1 VDNRSTELSLI
12 CRVQS
17 RLCALPLRHVV
28 EILRALPVE
37 PVAGAPRFVR
47 GLTMLRG
54 APVPVIDAARLLGD
68 DGAPAQRYVS
78 LAIGE
83 RRIALAVGEVLGVRA
98 VPPDSVQA
106 LPPLLQEAAADSVA
120 AIGRLDAELLLVL
133 SSTRLLP
140 DTLWAVPS

>member
-1 VDNRSTELSLI
+1 
-12 CRVQS
+12 
-17 RLCALPLRHVV
+17 
-28 EILRALPVE
+28 
-37 PVAGAPRFVR
+37 
-47 GLTMLRG
+47 MLRG

-68 DGAPAQRYVS
+68 DDAPAQRYVS

-83 RRIALAVGEVLGVRA
+83 RRVALAVGEVLGVRA

-140 DTLWAVPS
+140 DTSWAVPS